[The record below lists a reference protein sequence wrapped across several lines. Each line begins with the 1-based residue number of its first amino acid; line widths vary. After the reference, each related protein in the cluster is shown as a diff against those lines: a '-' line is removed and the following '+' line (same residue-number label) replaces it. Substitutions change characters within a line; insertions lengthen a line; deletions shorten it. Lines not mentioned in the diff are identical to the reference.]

1 MLTEA
6 GVLKIISHI
15 RKIGLKNDE
24 KNTYFFSKFFKEE
37 SMPAAVVP
45 SNFFLIYIYKQLLR
59 IFLRTTCINPNM

>member
-15 RKIGLKNDE
+15 RKIHVGLKNDE

-59 IFLRTTCINPNM
+59 IFLRNAILNM

>member
-59 IFLRTTCINPNM
+59 IFLRNAILNM

>member
-45 SNFFLIYIYKQLLR
+45 SNFF
-59 IFLRTTCINPNM
+59 